1 MAVKMKNDG
10 WSCDGGGSGKQ
21 EPIQLAN
28 ETFSRRNLF
37 LTAGLGALSWLS
49 TKQSALAQIAVNTQK
64 QSDEVLVVIFLRGG
78 ADGLNV
84 VVPYGEDEYYKLRP
98 SLSIASPKDG
108 SASAKD
114 KALDLNGFFGIHP
127 SMASLLPL
135 YRDSDLSFVHA
146 IGSFDQTRSHFD
158 AMSAMERGL
167 PQASGSVSSG
177 WLARHL
183 DTSPH
188 KGDSPLRAVAFGDV
202 LPDSLRGA
210 PGAISLETLEDFRLT
225 ANNQNQVEQALRA
238 MYGLGKDDVSLA
250 GQQTLRAMQK
260 LNELNVGELKNST
273 TKYPTSDLGVGLSQ
287 VSMLVKSGIGLE
299 VACLDKGG
307 WDTHVAQGSS
317 TGWQAGLMDDLSKS
331 LTAFAAD
338 LGPRMK
344 NVSVIVMTEF
354 GRRAYENSGLGTD
367 HGRGSFMILMGGG
380 FKGGQVF
387 GTWPGLKENQLEGP
401 GDLKVTTDYRNV
413 LAEVLNKKLN
423 NHSVSEVFPG
433 LAYSAPGFCL

>member
-1 MAVKMKNDG
+1 MKNDW

-21 EPIQLAN
+21 PAVGHEQ

-49 TKQSALAQIAVNTQK
+49 TRESALAQLAVNTQK
-64 QSDEVLVVIFLRGG
+64 QTDEVLVVIFLRGG

-98 SLSIASPKDG
+98 SLGIASPRDKT
-108 SASAKD
+108 ASAKD
-114 KALDLNGFFGIHP
+114 RALDLNGFFGIHP

-135 YRDSDLSFVHA
+135 YQGGELSFVHA

-183 DTSPH
+183 DSSPH

-210 PGAISLETLEDFRLT
+210 PGAISLETLDDFKLT
-225 ANNQNQVEQALRA
+225 ASNQSQVEQALRA
-238 MYGLGKDDVSLA
+238 MYGVGKDDVSLA
-250 GQQTLRAMQK
+250 GQQTLKAMQQ
-260 LNELNVGELKNST
+260 LNGLNVGSLKST
-273 TKYPTSDLGVGLSQ
+273 TKYPASDLGLGLSQ

-307 WDTHVAQGSS
+307 WDTHVAQGNS
-317 TGWQAGLMDDLSKS
+317 TGWQAGLMTDLSS
-331 LTAFAAD
+331 GLSAFAAD
-338 LGPRMK
+338 LGPKMK
-344 NVSVIVMTEF
+344 NVSVVVMTEF

-387 GTWPGLKENQLEGP
+387 GAWPGLKEGQLEGP

-413 LAEVLNKKLN
+413 LAEVMDKKLRN
-423 NHSVSEVFPG
+423 PSVSDVFPG
-433 LAYSAPGFCL
+433 LAYSAPGFCV